1 MIPASLGAGFAAG
14 MLLHLVLLIL
24 VAARPSPRRLDRVF
38 FFLFAALFA
47 WHTGNL
53 LQLSIASFHGA
64 HRLVLLRFARMLAF
78 SGLAALPALLVDV
91 HAEYARLA
99 RRRALWLFYLP
110 LALGGWGIWNAA
122 RAAAIPTGPWTAGFI
137 VYFAAALTV
146 AGLINLRLARR
157 AVGHLRAFHGTL
169 AIVFWALAL
178 ACVYAFLVAP
188 AAPAL
193 QAAQS
198 LLMLSSIIPSALV
211 GYWMFRFN
219 FLEAAAQRTVGLA
232 VLGLLGLLAY
242 ALVIE
247 RLARRLEQAGFVP
260 SAVTEAVLVFFL
272 VVLVEPVWRRIRRWM
287 AERVSMELL
296 RLEAINAELQA
307 RALAASPE
315 EVRAWAQQ
323 RISEFLGFPVVVGLQ
338 GQLQPGAGRELK
350 FREVGTLR
358 VLEANTAEALAR
370 ARLLAERL
378 RIEHELAEREK
389 MAALGEMTAFI
400 AHRLKNPLS
409 AINTL
414 VQLISERSPE
424 AVEACRVIRGEVRRL
439 SSAVSD
445 LLRFTRPD
453 EPEWH
458 RPSACAPVAQTEVSA
473 TEALEEAVRLF
484 AADAAG
490 KQVALE
496 WRAESDLRLPVRR
509 DWLHDILT
517 SLLGNALDAAPAGS
531 RVLVSCQRDT
541 ASSGSQI
548 ILAVEDA
555 GPGVS
560 PEHLEKIFDPF
571 FTLKPGGTGLGLA
584 LARRRAR
591 QAGGDIRCISPV
603 REGRGARFE
612 VKFRRAE
619 AADFADSAD

>member
-1 MIPASLGAGFAAG
+1 
-14 MLLHLVLLIL
+14 
-24 VAARPSPRRLDRVF
+24 
-38 FFLFAALFA
+38 
-47 WHTGNL
+47 
-53 LQLSIASFHGA
+53 
-64 HRLVLLRFARMLAF
+64 
-78 SGLAALPALLVDV
+78 
-91 HAEYARLA
+91 
-99 RRRALWLFYLP
+99 
-110 LALGGWGIWNAA
+110 
-122 RAAAIPTGPWTAGFI
+122 
-137 VYFAAALTV
+137 
-146 AGLINLRLARR
+146 
-157 AVGHLRAFHGTL
+157 
-169 AIVFWALAL
+169 
-178 ACVYAFLVAP
+178 
-188 AAPAL
+188 
-193 QAAQS
+193 
-198 LLMLSSIIPSALV
+198 MLSSIIPSSLV

-247 RLARRLEQAGFVP
+247 RLARRLESAGFVP

-315 EVRAWAQQ
+315 EVRALAQQ
-323 RISEFLGFPVVVGLQ
+323 RISEFLGFPVAVGPQ
-338 GQLQPGAGRELK
+338 GELGPGAGRELK

-424 AVEACRVIRGEVRRL
+424 AAEACQVIRGEVRRL

-458 RPSACAPVAQTEVSA
+458 RPSASAPVAQTEVSA

-490 KQVALE
+490 KQVTLE
-496 WRAESDLRLPVRR
+496 WRAEGDLRLPVRR

-541 ASSGSQI
+541 AASGSQI

-591 QAGGDIRCISPV
+591 QAGGDIRCVSPV

-612 VKFRRAE
+612 VKFSTKPQRHQEQKA
-619 AADFADSAD
+619 

>member
-1 MIPASLGAGFAAG
+1 MIPAGLGAGFAAG

-38 FFLFAALFA
+38 FLLFAALFA

-53 LQLSIASFHGA
+53 LQLSIASFQGA

-99 RRRALWLFYLP
+99 RRRALWLFYVP
-110 LALGGWGIWNAA
+110 LALGGWGIWSAA
-122 RAAAIPTGPWTAGFI
+122 KKIAIPTGPWTAGFI
-137 VYFAAALTV
+137 VYFAAALAV

-157 AVGHLRAFHGTL
+157 AAGHLRAFHWTL

-232 VLGLLGLLAY
+232 ALGLLGLLAY

-296 RLEAINAELQA
+296 RLEAINAELQT

-315 EVRAWAQQ
+315 EVRALAQQ
-323 RISEFLGFPVVVGLQ
+323 CISEFLGFPVAVGPQ
-338 GQLQPGAGRELK
+338 GELQPGAGRELK

-378 RIEHELAEREK
+378 HIEHELAEREK

-424 AVEACRVIRGEVRRL
+424 AAEACRVIRGEVRRL

-453 EPEWH
+453 EPRSGE
-458 RPSACAPVAQTEVSA
+458 PAESVAA
-473 TEALEEAVRLF
+473 AEALEEAVRLF

-496 WRAESDLRLPVRR
+496 WRAEGDLRLPVPR

-531 RVLVSCQRDT
+531 HVLVSCQWDT
-541 ASSGSQI
+541 ASNGSQI

-612 VKFRRAE
+612 VKFRRAA

>member
-1 MIPASLGAGFAAG
+1 MVPAVLGAGFAAG

-110 LALGGWGIWNAA
+110 LALGGWGIWSAA
-122 RAAAIPTGPWTAGFI
+122 KKIAIPTGPWTAGFI

-157 AVGHLRAFHGTL
+157 AAGHLRAFHGTL

-198 LLMLSSIIPSALV
+198 LLMLSSIIPSSLV

-232 VLGLLGLLAY
+232 ALGLLGLLAY

-315 EVRAWAQQ
+315 EVRALAQQ

-338 GQLQPGAGRELK
+338 GELQPGAGRELK

-414 VQLISERSPE
+414 VQLIGERSPE
-424 AVEACRVIRGEVRRL
+424 AAEACQVIRGEVRRL
-439 SSAVSD
+439 SHAVSD

-453 EPEWH
+453 EPRSGE
-458 RPSACAPVAQTEVSA
+458 PAESVAA
-473 TEALEEAVRLF
+473 AEALEEAVRLF
-484 AADAAG
+484 AADAVG

-496 WRAESDLRLPVRR
+496 WRAESGLRLPVRR

-541 ASSGSQI
+541 ASNGSQI

-560 PEHLEKIFDPF
+560 TEHLEKIFDPF

-591 QAGGDIRCISPV
+591 QAGGEIRCISPA

-612 VKFRRAE
+612 VKFRGAE
-619 AADFADSAD
+619 AADLADSAD

>member
-1 MIPASLGAGFAAG
+1 MVPAVLGAGFAAG

-53 LQLSIASFHGA
+53 LQLSIASFEGA

-99 RRRALWLFYLP
+99 RRRALWLFYVP
-110 LALGGWGIWNAA
+110 LALGGWGIWSAA
-122 RAAAIPTGPWTAGFI
+122 KKIAIPTGPWTAGFI
-137 VYFAAALTV
+137 VYFAAALAV

-157 AVGHLRAFHGTL
+157 AAGHLRAFYWTL

-307 RALAASPE
+307 RALAALPE
-315 EVRAWAQQ
+315 DVRALAQQ

-338 GQLQPGAGRELK
+338 GELQPGAGRELK

-424 AVEACRVIRGEVRRL
+424 AAEACQVIRGEVRRL
-439 SSAVSD
+439 SHAVSD

-453 EPEWH
+453 EPQWH
-458 RPSACAPVAQTEVSA
+458 RPSACAPDEQTEVSV

-484 AADAAG
+484 AAEAAG
-490 KQVALE
+490 KQVTLE
-496 WRAESDLRLPVRR
+496 WRAESGLLLPVRR

-541 ASSGSQI
+541 ASNGSQI

-603 REGRGARFE
+603 REGRGACFE
-612 VKFRRAE
+612 VRFRGAE

>member
-1 MIPASLGAGFAAG
+1 MIPAGLGAGFAAG

-53 LQLSIASFHGA
+53 LQLSIASFQGA

-110 LALGGWGIWNAA
+110 LALGGWGIWSAA
-122 RAAAIPTGPWTAGFI
+122 KKIAIPTGPWTAGFI

-157 AVGHLRAFHGTL
+157 AAGHLRAFHWTL

-178 ACVYAFLVAP
+178 ACVYAFMIAP

-198 LLMLSSIIPSALV
+198 LLMLSSIVPSALV

-232 VLGLLGLLAY
+232 ALGLLGLLAY

-315 EVRAWAQQ
+315 EVRALAQQ
-323 RISEFLGFPVVVGLQ
+323 RISEFLGFPVAVSLQ
-338 GQLQPGAGRELK
+338 GELQPGAGRELK

-358 VLEANTAEALAR
+358 VLEANTAEAMAR

-424 AVEACRVIRGEVRRL
+424 AAEACRVIRGEVRRL
-439 SSAVSD
+439 TSAVSD

-453 EPEWH
+453 EPRSGE
-458 RPSACAPVAQTEVSA
+458 PAESVAA
-473 TEALEEAVRLF
+473 AEALEEAVRLF
-484 AADAAG
+484 AAEAAA

-496 WRAESDLRLPVRR
+496 WRAESGLPLPVRR

-531 RVLVSCQRDT
+531 RVLVSCQWDT

-560 PEHLEKIFDPF
+560 AEHLEKIFDPF

-591 QAGGDIRCISPV
+591 QAGGDIRCVSPV

-612 VKFRRAE
+612 VKFRRAA
-619 AADFADSAD
+619 AADIADSAD

>member
-1 MIPASLGAGFAAG
+1 MIPAGLGAGFAAG

-53 LQLSIASFHGA
+53 LQLSIASFGGA

-91 HAEYARLA
+91 HAEYARLV
-99 RRRALWLFYLP
+99 RRRALWLFYVP

-122 RAAAIPTGPWTAGFI
+122 KQIGIPTGPWTAGFI

-157 AVGHLRAFHGTL
+157 AAGHLRTFHRTL
-169 AIVFWALAL
+169 AVVFWALAL
-178 ACVYAFLVAP
+178 ACVYAFLIAP

-198 LLMLSSIIPSALV
+198 LLMLSSIVPSALV

-232 VLGLLGLLAY
+232 ALGLLGLLAY

-247 RLARRLEQAGFVP
+247 RLARRLESAGFVP

-296 RLEAINAELQA
+296 RLEAINAELQT

-315 EVRAWAQQ
+315 EVRALAQQ
-323 RISEFLGFPVVVGLQ
+323 RISEFLGFPVAVGPQ
-338 GQLQPGAGRELK
+338 GELGPGAGRELK

-378 RIEHELAEREK
+378 HIEHELAEHEK

-424 AVEACRVIRGEVRRL
+424 AAEACRVIRGEVRRL

-453 EPEWH
+453 EPRSGE
-458 RPSACAPVAQTEVSA
+458 PAESVAA
-473 TEALEEAVRLF
+473 AEALEEAVRLF

-490 KQVALE
+490 KQVTLE
-496 WRAESDLRLPVRR
+496 WRAESGLRLPVRR

-531 RVLVSCQRDT
+531 RVLVSCRWDT
-541 ASSGSQI
+541 ASSGSKI
-548 ILAVEDA
+548 TLAVEDA

-612 VKFRRAE
+612 VRFRWAE